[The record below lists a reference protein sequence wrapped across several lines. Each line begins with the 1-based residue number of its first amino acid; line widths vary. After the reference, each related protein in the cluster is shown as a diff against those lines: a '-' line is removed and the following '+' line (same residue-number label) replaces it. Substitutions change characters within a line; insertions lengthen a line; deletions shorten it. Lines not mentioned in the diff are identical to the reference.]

1 MEVFKMK
8 ESKIGFIG
16 AGNMASALIQG
27 MIQSGQFTTEQ
38 IRMNNKSN
46 LPRRRQMVAAYAI
59 PYVGK
64 RELVRWADVLI
75 LAVKPQDL
83 FDVLEEIS
91 PLLTERKL
99 IISIAA
105 GVDIKSISAT
115 LTNQVPLIRAMP
127 NMSARV
133 LSSATAL
140 AVGKLVLTEEYEL
153 ARRIFFCV
161 GSVHQVPEAQMDAV
175 TGLSGS
181 GPAYVYTFLKAM
193 IEGGE
198 QLGLSHADAGELAL
212 QTIRG
217 AIEMITVTGDEPSEL
232 TRQIC
237 SPNGTTL
244 AGLSVLES
252 HHFQEN
258 IVEAIRA
265 ASRRSEELRLENR
278 QRQVARKAV

>member
-1 MEVFKMK
+1 MSEK
-8 ESKIGFIG
+8 KIGFIG

-27 MIQSGQFTTEQ
+27 MIQSGQFTAEN
-38 IRMNNKSN
+38 IRINNKSS
-46 LPRRRQMVAAYAI
+46 LPRRRKMVANYSI

-64 RELVRWADVLI
+64 RALVRWADVLI

-83 FDVLEEIS
+83 FDVLEEIN
-91 PLLTERKL
+91 PLITDRKL
-99 IISIAA
+99 VISIAA
-105 GVDIKSISAT
+105 GVDIRSIASI
-115 LTNQVPLIRAMP
+115 LNQPVPIIRAMP

-133 LSSATAL
+133 LLSATAL
-140 AVGKLVLTEEYEL
+140 ATGKLVISQEIDL

-161 GSVHQVPEAQMDAV
+161 GSVHQVAESQMDAV

-181 GPAYVYTFLKAM
+181 GPAYVYAFLGAM

-198 QLGLSHADAGELAL
+198 QLGLSHNDAGDLAL
-212 QTIRG
+212 QTLRG
-217 AIEMITVTGDEPSEL
+217 AIEMISVTGDDPAEL

-244 AGLSVLES
+244 AGLGVLES

-258 IVEAIRA
+258 IVDAIRA
-265 ASRRSEELRLENR
+265 ATHRSEELRLENR
-278 QRQVARKAV
+278 ERQASRKAV

>member
-1 MEVFKMK
+1 MMI
-8 ESKIGFIG
+8 SKKVGFIG

-27 MIQSGQFTTEQ
+27 MIQSGQFSTEQ
-38 IRMNNKSN
+38 IRINNKNS
-46 LPRRRQMVAAYAI
+46 LPRRRKMVAAYSI

-83 FDVLEEIS
+83 FNVLEEIN
-91 PLLTERKL
+91 PMINDRKL

-105 GVDIKSISAT
+105 GVDIESIAST
-115 LTNQVPLIRAMP
+115 LTNQCPIIRAMP

-133 LSSATAL
+133 LASATAL
-140 AVGKLVLTEEYEL
+140 SKGKLVLSAEMDF

-161 GSVHQVPEAQMDAV
+161 GSVHQVEEHQMDAV

-193 IEGGE
+193 VEGGE
-198 QLGLSHADAGELAL
+198 QAGLSHEDAGELAL
-212 QTIRG
+212 QTLKG
-217 AIEMITVTGDEPSEL
+217 AVEMLTATGDDPAEL
-232 TRQIC
+232 TKQIC

-244 AGLSVLES
+244 AGLSILEY
-252 HHFQEN
+252 HHFEEN
-258 IVEAIRA
+258 IVDAIRA
-265 ASRRSEELRLENR
+265 ATHRSSELRQENQ
-278 QRQVARKAV
+278 QRQTAKKAV